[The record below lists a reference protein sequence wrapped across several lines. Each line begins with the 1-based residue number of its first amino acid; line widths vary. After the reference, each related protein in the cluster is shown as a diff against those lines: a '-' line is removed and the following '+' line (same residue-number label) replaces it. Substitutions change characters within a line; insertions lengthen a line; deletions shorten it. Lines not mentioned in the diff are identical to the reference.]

1 MSHHL
6 GGIVLAVL
14 GALGGL
20 SLAFSHRFNQWRAR
34 LKPIPVTDSNRAMRE
49 RRANVVK
56 AMDAT
61 TVAYALGPYDAEL
74 RGLQHWVDRLA
85 ENDRKKGARR

>member
-1 MSHHL
+1 MSHHV

-14 GALGGL
+14 WTLGLG
-20 SLAFSHRFNQWRAR
+20 SLPFTHRYQQWRKR
-34 LKPIPVTDSNRAMRE
+34 RVRIPVTDSNRAMRE

-56 AMDAT
+56 AMDKT
-61 TVAYALGPYDAEL
+61 TIAYALGPYDAEL

-85 ENDRKKGARR
+85 ENDREKGARR